1 MMGGL
6 KYTRYLICNVS
17 SQKLQNMTLQPLET
31 SQGSS
36 PKIAVEQMVVFET
49 LGTIKVRHLMV

>member
-1 MMGGL
+1 MIGGL
-6 KYTRYLICNVS
+6 KYTWYHISNVS

-36 PKIAVEQMVVFET
+36 PKIAVEQNGGFWDT
-49 LGTIKVRHLMV
+49 GNN

>member
-1 MMGGL
+1 MIGGL
-6 KYTRYLICNVS
+6 KYTWYHISNVS

-36 PKIAVEQMVVFET
+36 PKIAVEQNGLVEST
-49 LGTIKVRHLMV
+49 NESRIIWYL

>member
-6 KYTRYLICNVS
+6 KYTWYLICNVS

-36 PKIAVEQMVVFET
+36 PKIAVEQNGGFWDT
-49 LGTIKVRHLMV
+49 GNN